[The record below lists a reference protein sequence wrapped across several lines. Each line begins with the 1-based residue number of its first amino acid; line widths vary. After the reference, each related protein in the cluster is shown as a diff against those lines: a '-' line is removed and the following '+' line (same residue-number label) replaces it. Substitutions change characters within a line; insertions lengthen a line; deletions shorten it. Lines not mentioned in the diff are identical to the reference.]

1 MFESRVLDLN
11 RLLWCM
17 AVTRD
22 STALED
28 RLLLQFKVFVQS
40 GGFGQNKNIAY
51 IKTLGFL
58 VSKVLT

>member
-1 MFESRVLDLN
+1 
-11 RLLWCM
+11 M